1 MREHKA
7 FGKRSEG
14 QKPLPNDEALKDIFG
29 IVNKGCDSEQII
41 DFIAK
46 TTGHRIEETK

>member
-29 IVNKGCDSEQII
+29 M
-41 DFIAK
+41 
-46 TTGHRIEETK
+46 